1 MSINSLK
8 VSRRMALLAG
18 GAALLAPR
26 MGMAQAY
33 PSKNVSFVCAF
44 PAGSGADILVRYF
57 ANKFQEKT
65 GQTVIVENRP
75 GAASNIAAEYT
86 MRAAPDGYT
95 LFVHSG
101 NSIAGNVWML
111 KNPPLNPAKD
121 LRTVATMH
129 MQSFLITVR
138 ADSPY
143 KTLADLVADQMAKG
157 DAGSYAVSATSG
169 VVMAEEFKQVTGLK
183 TNQVRYGSTA
193 ESVNDMLSGHVDFGA
208 HDPAFSLAQQKA
220 GRFRILAVASPERMP
235 GMPDIPTFV
244 EQGFQISQPGWWGV
258 MGPAGLPDD
267 IANEVNRLFNEL
279 LSEEANRKFL
289 EDQGGTVLI
298 STPAEAQKLMEDT
311 VDEWKRLVE
320 IAKIE
325 PQ

>member
-1 MSINSLK
+1 MSTNSFMF
-8 VSRRMALLAG
+8 SRRTALLAG
-18 GAALLAPR
+18 GAALLAPT
-26 MGMAQAY
+26 MGRAQAY
-33 PSKNVSFVCAF
+33 PSKNVTFVCAF

-65 GQTVIVENRP
+65 GQTVIVDNRP
-75 GAASNIAAEYT
+75 GAASNIAAEFT
-86 MRAAPDGYT
+86 MRSAPDGYT

-101 NSIAGNVWML
+101 NSIAGNVWLL

-129 MQSFLITVR
+129 TQSFVITVR

-143 KTLADLVADQMAKG
+143 TSLADLVADQKAKG

-169 VVMAEEFKQVTGLK
+169 LVMAEEFKQVAGIL

-208 HDPAFSLAQQKA
+208 HDPVFSLSQQKA

-235 GMPDIPTFV
+235 GMPDVPTFI

-258 MGPAGLPDD
+258 MGPAALPDD
-267 IANEVNRLFNEL
+267 IANEINRLFNEL
-279 LSEEANRKFL
+279 LSVEENRKFL
-289 EDQGGTVLI
+289 EDQGGNVLL
-298 STPAEAQKLMEDT
+298 STPAEAQKLMETT
-311 VDEWKRLVE
+311 VDEWKRMVE